1 MSRKRNLREKEE
13 SFFSQTVE
21 RFARHRIAMVALAVL
36 MIEILAVVF
45 LPMVITLDPYT
56 SNAGNFSKGP
66 SGEFILG
73 TDAVGRDVFARLI
86 YGGRVS
92 LAVGFF
98 SALLSAAVGV
108 PLGLLAGYYG
118 GVIRMVI
125 MRLVDIFMSFPSLVI
140 QLVMVSILSA
150 SIPSLIFVIGLLNWT
165 SFARYTYSKVISIKE
180 QDFVTAAKAT
190 GATSFTQMVRY
201 ILPNSMSP
209 LFVSFSYSMASAI
222 LQESCLSFL
231 GLGVQLPTSTWG
243 NMIYAAQSLSVLV
256 TMPWL
261 WIPPGIALIITVL
274 SINFIGDG
282 LRDALDPKM
291 KI

>member
-1 MSRKRNLREKEE
+1 MSRNQKMKEKEE

-21 RFARHRIAMVALAVL
+21 RFARHRIAMVALTVLAV
-36 MIEILAVVF
+36 EILLVVF
-45 LPMVITLDPYT
+45 LPMVMELDPYT
-56 SNAGNFSKGP
+56 SHAGNFSKAP
-66 SGEFILG
+66 SQQFILG
-73 TDAVGRDVFARLI
+73 TDAVGRDVLARLI

-98 SALLSAAVGV
+98 SALLSAVIGV

-118 GVIRMVI
+118 GAIRMVI

-165 SFARYTYSKVISIKE
+165 GFARYTYSKVISVKE

-190 GATSFTQMVRY
+190 GATSYIQMIRY

-256 TMPWL
+256 MMPWL
-261 WIPPGIALIITVL
+261 WIPPGIALIVTVL
-274 SINFIGDG
+274 SINFVGDG

>member
-1 MSRKRNLREKEE
+1 MSRNQKMKEKEE

-21 RFARHRIAMVALAVL
+21 RFARHRIAMVALTVLAV
-36 MIEILAVVF
+36 EILLVVF
-45 LPMVITLDPYT
+45 LPMVMELDPYT
-56 SNAGNFSKGP
+56 SHAGNFSKAP
-66 SGEFILG
+66 SRQFILG
-73 TDAVGRDVFARLI
+73 TDAVGRDVLARLI

-98 SALLSAAVGV
+98 SALLSAVIGV

-118 GVIRMVI
+118 GAIRMVI

-165 SFARYTYSKVISIKE
+165 GFARYTYSKVISVKE

-190 GATSFTQMVRY
+190 GATSYIQMIRY

-256 TMPWL
+256 MMPWL
-261 WIPPGIALIITVL
+261 WIPPGIALIVTVL
-274 SINFIGDG
+274 SINFVGDG

>member
-1 MSRKRNLREKEE
+1 MSRKRKLKEKEE

-36 MIEILAVVF
+36 VIEILAVVF
-45 LPMVITLDPYT
+45 LPMVVTLDPYT
-56 SNAGNFSKGP
+56 SNAGNFSKAP
-66 SGEFILG
+66 SGDFILG

-98 SALLSAAVGV
+98 SALLSAAIGV

-209 LFVSFSYSMASAI
+209 LFVSFSYSMANAI